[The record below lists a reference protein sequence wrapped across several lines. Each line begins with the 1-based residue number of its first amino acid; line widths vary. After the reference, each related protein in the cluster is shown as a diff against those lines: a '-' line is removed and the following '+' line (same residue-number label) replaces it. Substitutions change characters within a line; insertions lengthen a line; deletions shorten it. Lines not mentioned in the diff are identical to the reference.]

1 MTAKELITI
10 LKRFPKDA
18 QITINGTANPK
29 FNATCDIDDNWT
41 LDLSEGEEEDLKSD
55 DRQSQ

>member
-18 QITINGTANPK
+18 QITINGTANPE
-29 FNATCDIDDNWT
+29 FNASCDTDDKWT

>member
-18 QITINGTANPK
+18 QITINGNVNPE
-29 FNATCDIDDNWT
+29 FNASCDTDDNWT